1 VPADPV
7 ATFGERLRDLL
18 DGGRDF
24 PALPESVV
32 RVQALGED
40 PAADAGA
47 LARIVEGD
55 PALRGRFL
63 RAANS
68 PYFRREGAP
77 AASAAAAV
85 SRLGVG
91 QVRALCLALGADR
104 AVAAG
109 GGAVESRPFWA
120 HSAAVG
126 MAAQRLWALAGG
138 AGPATAA
145 DLFVA
150 GLLHDVGILLL
161 ERHFPAELQAAQ
173 AAAERSGMALW
184 RAEASVLGMDHGA
197 VGAQLLERWRVAAP
211 ACAAVQD
218 HHHPG
223 AAAEA
228 LQGAARCLH
237 TAEALSGS
245 LGAGL
250 AIEGP
255 PDLSPPEVLARAGV
269 RYEQRVA
276 LGTAL
281 EQVRA
286 AAPGFIAPS

>member
-1 VPADPV
+1 V

-18 DGGRDF
+18 GGGRGF
-24 PALPESVV
+24 PALPASVV
-32 RVQALGED
+32 RVQALNDE
-40 PAADAGA
+40 ASADVGA
-47 LARIVEGD
+47 VARIVEGD
-55 PALRGRFL
+55 PALSGRLL

-68 PYFRREGAP
+68 AYFRREGVP

-85 SRLGVG
+85 GRLGVG

-104 AVAAG
+104 ALGAG
-109 GGAVESRPFWA
+109 GGAVEPRAFWA

-126 MAAQRLWALAGG
+126 MAAQRLWALAGS

-161 ERHFPAELQAAQ
+161 ERHFPAELLAAQ
-173 AAAERSGMALW
+173 AAAERDGVALW

-197 VGAQLLERWRVAAP
+197 VGALLLERWGVAVTV
-211 ACAAVQD
+211 CAAVRD
-218 HHHPG
+218 HHHPDS
-223 AAAEA
+223 AAEVWRSAARCVHAAEA
-228 LQGAARCLH
+228 LG
-237 TAEALSGS
+237 GS
-245 LGAGL
+245 LGAAL
-250 AIEGP
+250 ALEGP
-255 PDLSPPEVLARAGV
+255 PDLAPPDVLARVGV

-286 AAPGFIAPS
+286 AAPGLIAPS